1 MIPRPVLGPGVE
13 TLKRLAGLVPA
24 NAGMGCLSFSGV
36 DGVLLYGR
44 ITSMTHADTIATT
57 DTMDTTQVTKSKR
70 KLATFRDVP
79 IGDRDEVR
87 AIKNKVFDHTKPR
100 GSVALTLSDLRKRDD
115 WNDARIEK
123 YLGAPDFTTENSYRK
138 NQLINWYL
146 VSRIAKAESYKT
158 FQKEV
163 AATREVTRKHKA
175 SAQKAVATKRAKTE
189 RVFAERVAKVR
200 LHKGVCGLDED
211 ALFAKA
217 VDHYNDIQEE
227 RSWFYDDLDWTPA
240 DVGTASEEFLHR
252 IAVNYLRHAGTN
264 YDNELEKY
272 FSMVGGRE
280 MVARMRAYVYV
291 LIAQEYPLLQPECSR
306 QMAERGLDEAA
317 AWDLLH
323 NRV

>member
-1 MIPRPVLGPGVE
+1 MNSVL
-13 TLKRLAGLVPA
+13 
-24 NAGMGCLSFSGV
+24 F
-36 DGVLLYGR
+36 YGR
-44 ITSMTHADTIATT
+44 ITSMIHADTTATT
-57 DTMDTTQVTKSKR
+57 DTTVTAQATKLKR
-70 KLATFRDVP
+70 KLATFRDAP
-79 IGDRDEVR
+79 ISDRDEVKS
-87 AIKNKVFDHTKPR
+87 IKDKVFDHTKPR

-138 NQLINWYL
+138 NQLTSWYL
-146 VSRIAKAESYKT
+146 VSRIEKAESYKT

-163 AATREVTRKHKA
+163 AATRDITRKRKA

-189 RVFAERVAKVR
+189 RVFAQRIAKIR
-200 LHKGVCGLDED
+200 LHKGVCGLDEA
-211 ALFAKA
+211 ALFARA

-227 RSWFYDDLDWTPA
+227 RAWLYGRFDWTPA
-240 DVGTASEEFLHR
+240 DVGAASEEFLHR

-264 YDNELEKY
+264 YDDELEKY
-272 FSMVGGRE
+272 FSMVGGKE

-317 AWDLLH
+317 AWDLLY
-323 NRV
+323 NGV